1 MTMYKRPP
9 ALVAAELGA
18 YTSLYGASVREMDRA
33 VASTPGPDDLV
44 DLTHGDTRAFLPPS
58 SARADFEAAVEDNTE
73 AYSPYRG
80 SANVR
85 RLLAPRIGSLLGR
98 DVDPTIE
105 LILTPGTQGGLFT
118 SLSALV
124 APGDV
129 VAFPAKEYF
138 MDERICAYLGAKAH
152 RIALRQSERGIMT
165 IDQADLDEAARNGAR
180 GIVLSHP
187 NNPTGGVYA
196 RETAERLAAWVVA
209 SDMWAVIDQLY
220 CRLIFDDNEFVHLGS
235 LPGMAE
241 RTVTLLGPSKT
252 ESMSGYRVGAAIGPS
267 DVIEAMEQVISL
279 ASLRT
284 AGYGQHA
291 MRHWMD
297 NDETWLGERIQDH
310 QEIRD
315 FLVGALLTVPGM
327 KVSSPGGSSY
337 VFPDAS
343 ESPWALRHGANDDFA
358 LAVALKKNGVL
369 VCPGYQFGTDGRGHF
384 RINFSQ
390 DFDRLSIACRRIQE
404 VLANS

>member
-18 YTSLYGASVREMDRA
+18 YASLYGASVREMDRD
-33 VASTPGPDDLV
+33 VATTPGPDDLV

-58 SARADFEAAVEDNTE
+58 SARVDFEAAVVENTE

-80 SANVR
+80 SISVR
-85 RLLAPRIGSLLGR
+85 RVLAPRVGSLLGR
-98 DVDPTIE
+98 DVDPALD

-124 APGDV
+124 TPGDV

-138 MDERICAYLGAKAH
+138 MDERICAYLGATSH
-152 RIALRQSERGIMT
+152 RIALSQSAHGIMS
-165 IDQADLDEAARNGAR
+165 IDQGDLDEAARHGAR
-180 GIVLSHP
+180 GVVLSHP
-187 NNPTGGVYA
+187 NNPTGGVYS

-209 SDMWAVIDQLY
+209 NDMWAVVDQLY
-220 CRLIFDDNEFVHLGS
+220 CRLIFDDNEFVHIGS

-252 ESMSGYRVGAAIGPS
+252 ESMSGYRVGAAVGPS

-284 AGYGQHA
+284 AGYGQHVL
-291 MRHWMD
+291 RHWMD
-297 NDETWLGERIQDH
+297 NDETWLSERTKAH

-315 FLVGALLTVPGM
+315 FLVGSLQQVPGM
-327 KVSSPGGSSY
+327 NVSAPAGSSY
-337 VFPDAS
+337 VFPNAS
-343 ESPWALRHGANDDFA
+343 ESPWALRHGANDDYA

-369 VCPGYQFGTDGRGHF
+369 VSPGYQFGVDGRGHF

-390 DFDRLSIACRRIQE
+390 DFDRLSLACTRIQE
-404 VLANS
+404 VLSNS